1 LNAPNA
7 RVQQLAWGGVVGPA
21 VFVGAWA
28 ICGATTAGYSAVN
41 DAISD
46 LARVGAPTRLVMTAG
61 FLVDGF
67 GLIAFGLALRQTLE
81 GRAWMAAVA
90 TGACTIGVAA
100 TPLGGWSGDAVHAT
114 FAGLGYAA
122 IVAIPILAAAPIAQT
137 GRVGWARAS
146 VLTGSISAISLLLS
160 TLGPAHGLF
169 QRLGL
174 TIGDAWIVAT
184 ALSLI
189 ATMKAPPVQHPRK
202 STRSR

>member
-1 LNAPNA
+1 
-7 RVQQLAWGGVVGPA
+7 
-21 VFVGAWA
+21 
-28 ICGATTAGYSAVN
+28 
-41 DAISD
+41 
-46 LARVGAPTRLVMTAG
+46 
-61 FLVDGF
+61 
-67 GLIAFGLALRQTLE
+67 
-81 GRAWMAAVA
+81 
-90 TGACTIGVAA
+90 
-100 TPLGGWSGDAVHAT
+100 VHAT

-122 IVAIPILAAAPIAQT
+122 IVALPLLAAVPIART

-189 ATMKAPPVQHPRK
+189 ATMKAAGGQWLRN
-202 STRSR
+202 STPSR

>member
-1 LNAPNA
+1 LNAPNP

-21 VFVGAWA
+21 VFVAAWA
-28 ICGATTAGYSAVN
+28 ICGAATAGYSAVN

-46 LARVGAPTRLVMTAG
+46 LARVDASTQLVMTAG
-61 FLVDGF
+61 FLIDGL
-67 GLIAFGLALRQTLE
+67 GLIAFGLALRQALD

-90 TGACTIGVAA
+90 TGAFTLGVAA

-122 IVAIPILAAAPIAQT
+122 IVALPLLAAAPIART

-146 VLTGSISAISLLLS
+146 VLTGSISATSLLLS

-174 TIGDAWIVAT
+174 TICDAWIVAT

-189 ATMKAPPVQHPRK
+189 AAMKAARVQYLRN
-202 STRSR
+202 SMRSR